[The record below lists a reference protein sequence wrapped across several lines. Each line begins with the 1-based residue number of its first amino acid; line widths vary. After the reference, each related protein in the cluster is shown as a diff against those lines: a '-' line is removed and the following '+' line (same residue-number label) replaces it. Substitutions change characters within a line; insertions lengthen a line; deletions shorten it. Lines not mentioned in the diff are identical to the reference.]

1 MADQLVLSINRAADT
16 YHWCWLDAQLNPR
29 PATTGEGDIA
39 ALAAALNGNTQQA
52 WLIVPGTK
60 VITRELEYSEKE
72 KKHLR
77 TLLPFQ
83 LEETVIGD
91 IDRFH
96 FALGPLAN
104 GKATLAYI
112 EKAWLEQV
120 FAQLAEIYI
129 EVTRCWSAPA
139 TLPLPVL
146 ASAEDETLVERDI
159 WTLQLDHNVVMVR
172 YDDALA
178 FSVDHPHAA
187 AALQLLITA
196 QKRVDKLP
204 SIVLRGAND
213 SDLAQLF
220 DSLPPALQ
228 SQVVSRERVNV
239 WQLDYSGSSINLCQ
253 GEFSQRLPI
262 ERWWRNWRTV
272 ACLAAGALSV
282 HIGILLYQ
290 IQDFKTDNLIIRQQ
304 IEAAYRSAVPQ
315 GALVDAERQLTGL
328 VRELQPAGQSGSV
341 TSLLAKVMPPLAES
355 STITLR
361 NIQFIG
367 DTGELNLQLQAS
379 EYNAIETLRSTLEA
393 SGLRAE
399 LLGSSAQG
407 NTHSARM
414 KISQVTR

>member
-1 MADQLVLSINRAADT
+1 VADRWNNKGFMADQLVLFINRAADA
-16 YHWCWLDAQLNPR
+16 YRWCWLDAQLNPR
-29 PATTGEGDIA
+29 ADTTGEGDSNT
-39 ALAAALNGNTQQA
+39 LAAILNGNAQQA

-83 LEETVIGD
+83 LEDTVIGD

-96 FALGPLAN
+96 FALGPLAD
-104 GKATLAYI
+104 GKAALAYI
-112 EKAWLEQV
+112 EKAWMEQV
-120 FAQLAEIYI
+120 FAQLAEIHI

-139 TLPLPVL
+139 TLPLAEI
-146 ASAEDETLVERDI
+146 ASVDETLAEPADT
-159 WTLQLDHNVVMVR
+159 WALQLDGDVVLVR
-172 YDDALA
+172 YTAAMA
-178 FSVDHPHAA
+178 FSVDQPHAA
-187 AALQLLITA
+187 ASLQLLLTA
-196 QKRVDKLP
+196 QKRVANLP
-204 SIVLRGAND
+204 HIVLRGVTA
-213 SDLAQLF
+213 SDLSKLF

-228 SQVVSRERVNV
+228 NQVVSREQVNF
-239 WQLDYSGSSINLCQ
+239 WQRDYSGSSINL
-253 GEFSQRLPI
+253 

-272 ACLAAGALSV
+272 AFLATAALSV

-290 IQDFKTDNLIIRQQ
+290 IQDFKTENLIIRQQ

-341 TSLLAKVMPPLAES
+341 TNLLAKVLPALAEN

-379 EYNAIETLRSTLEA
+379 EYEAIDGLRSRIEA

-407 NTHSARM
+407 TTHSARL
-414 KISQVTR
+414 KISQVSR